1 MAAHAIVATQEAEVT
16 RTTSDNEFELSLDS
30 MVRSHFKRQNGKV
43 NTG

>member
-1 MAAHAIVATQEAEVT
+1 MVHMAIVPTQQAEVT
-16 RTTSDNEFELSLDS
+16 RTTSDNKFEISLDS